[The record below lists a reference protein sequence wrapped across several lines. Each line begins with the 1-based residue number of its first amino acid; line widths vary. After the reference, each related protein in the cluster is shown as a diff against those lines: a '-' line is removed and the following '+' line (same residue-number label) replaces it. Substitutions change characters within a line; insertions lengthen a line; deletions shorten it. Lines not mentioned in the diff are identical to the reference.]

1 MPAPADPHRP
11 APVDLTD
18 HPYLTGVFAPQRHEV
33 DVADLPVHGAIP
45 GDLRGSY
52 LRNGPNPRFD
62 PIGSFVYPL
71 DGDGMVH
78 RLTLADGSAAYRN
91 RFVRTPMVELKSSAA
106 KPCGPASPT
115 ATRPGVGG
123 GRGARR
129 HHSPAARHQHRSAC
143 RQADGDG
150 GGRQTVPARPS
161 EPGHAVA
168 RRLRRSDADRQHRAS
183 QDRPRTGELMLFNY
197 ALEAPYLTW
206 SVVAPDGRAT
216 RPPTPADGVDAPMM
230 IHDMAL
236 TATYVV
242 LFVNLLVFDI
252 AGRAPPR

>member
-91 RFVRTPMVELKSSAA
+91 RFVRTPMVELEEQ
-106 KPCGPASPT
+106 
-115 ATRPGVGG
+115 
-123 GRGARR
+123 RGEAVWSGITDGYTPRRRWWARR
-129 HHSPAARHQHRSAC
+129 SPAPLASC
-143 RQADGDG
+143 PTSTSFSMQA
-150 GGRQTVPARPS
+150 S
-161 EPGHAVA
+161 
-168 RRLRRSDADRQHRAS
+168 
-183 QDRPRTGELMLFNY
+183 
-197 ALEAPYLTW
+197 
-206 SVVAPDGRAT
+206 
-216 RPPTPADGVDAPMM
+216 
-230 IHDMAL
+230 
-236 TATYVV
+236 
-242 LFVNLLVFDI
+242 
-252 AGRAPPR
+252 